1 MSPQYTFPTQNSAES
16 FSGTSSGFFSS
27 ENCAMEQV
35 NEEEYT
41 EDLANALRDNGLWL
55 IDHDIGSLIFE
66 GPNEDLNMA
75 QNLPLPDSWNQA
87 KPEAEVALKPEMKDG
102 VRPEAGSKPEMKVK
116 FRPETMPAIKVTPE
130 PEAAPKPEM
139 KVEVRPETMPA
150 IKVTPEPEVGPKP
163 EMKDTRPVTKVEDLE
178 VEEAFRKLNLAEMT
192 KKTGNDSSTASAE
205 SLTVMLKTDFW
216 LEISAVFLAILLY
229 FIGSVVLK

>member
-1 MSPQYTFPTQNSAES
+1 MSPQYIFPTQNSAES
-16 FSGTSSGFFSS
+16 FSGTSSGFFSP

-41 EDLANALRDNGLWL
+41 DDLANALRDTGLWL
-55 IDHDIGSLIFE
+55 TDHDIGSLIFE

-75 QNLPLPDSWNQA
+75 QNLPLPDSWNQV
-87 KPEAEVALKPEMKDG
+87 KPEPEAALKPEMK
-102 VRPEAGSKPEMKVK
+102 
-116 FRPETMPAIKVTPE
+116 
-130 PEAAPKPEM
+130 
-139 KVEVRPETMPA
+139 VELPA
-150 IKVTPEPEVGPKP
+150 IKVTPEPEVAPNPEMQVEVRPEMMPAIKVKPEPEVAPKP

-178 VEEAFRKLNLAEMT
+178 VEEAFRKLNLAEVT